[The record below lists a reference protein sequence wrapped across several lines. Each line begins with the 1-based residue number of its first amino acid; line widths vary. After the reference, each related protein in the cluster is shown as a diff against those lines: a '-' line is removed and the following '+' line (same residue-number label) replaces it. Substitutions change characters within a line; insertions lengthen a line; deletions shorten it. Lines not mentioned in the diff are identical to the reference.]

1 MKHVFTEVVPLIP
14 YKLNV
19 YYYTGEKSTFLV
31 LLGFDYSCFFL
42 PKKLHVKHYNVLW
55 KAVLSQLANSSLTC
69 LIQSLLRLI
78 SSPFTQTHY
87 PCLLI
92 FCNTGNY
99 SPSNSYEI
107 SAALGCSSGCLD
119 RMLIYLS
126 PKHHKLFKTE
136 NIPVRSFM
144 QNIQTL

>member
-19 YYYTGEKSTFLV
+19 YYYTGKKSTFLV
-31 LLGFDYSCFFL
+31 LIGFHYSCFL

-55 KAVLSQLANSSLTC
+55 KAVLSQLASSLTC

-78 SSPFTQTHY
+78 STPFTQTHY

-92 FCNTGNY
+92 FCSTGNY
-99 SPSNSYEI
+99 SPSDSYEI
-107 SAALGCSSGCLD
+107 SAALGCSSGCLV

-136 NIPVRSFM
+136 NIPVRSFI
-144 QNIQTL
+144 QNIRTL